1 MTSTTTAAV
10 QARRNLSG
18 FAVFV
23 GMGVGASV
31 VSRVTG
37 FGLACPWRSLTG
49 TACPLCGSTHLGMS
63 LLSGDV
69 LGAWSANQFVFVM
82 LVLVSVLAGLWSITA
97 LGGPALRL
105 PGRWGQQSVWIAT
118 ASIAGVAFMI
128 ARNVWFPLP

>member
-1 MTSTTTAAV
+1 M
-10 QARRNLSG
+10 
-18 FAVFV
+18 FV